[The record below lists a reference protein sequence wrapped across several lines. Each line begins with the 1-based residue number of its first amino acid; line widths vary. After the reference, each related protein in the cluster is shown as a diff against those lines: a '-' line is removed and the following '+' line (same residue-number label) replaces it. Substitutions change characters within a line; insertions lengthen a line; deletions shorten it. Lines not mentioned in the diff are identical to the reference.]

1 MRGVSP
7 SGLLNFILFFLLI
20 RIAEIRPEGHL
31 VLHVGRA
38 SPEVVD
44 TFVGMPLALP
54 AVRARM
60 AILTKSTKQNSVI
73 MGPLN
78 WQDFRA
84 ASQIKQSREMACRD
98 VATKPRLWKVEH
110 RNLAVNIGYRDI
122 DGISYGLSCFISGIY
137 PRPFRFLSLP
147 RRTRCLTKSRPTVNT
162 GAGS

>member
-1 MRGVSP
+1 
-7 SGLLNFILFFLLI
+7 
-20 RIAEIRPEGHL
+20 
-31 VLHVGRA
+31 
-38 SPEVVD
+38 
-44 TFVGMPLALP
+44 
-54 AVRARM
+54 
-60 AILTKSTKQNSVI
+60 TKSTKQNSVI

-147 RRTRCLTKSRPTVNT
+147 RRTRCLAKSRPTVNT
-162 GAGS
+162 GAGSWDALKFMESIQKPSWQFRPSLLKSFSSFSC